1 MRTLEL
7 SELPVTDDTT
17 VLEPSHTDDPAAD
30 IVGRWP
36 ADAVPARAAVTLDVA
51 LRRPDDAVDRGAP
64 RPGLDLDTLPGRE
77 LDHAEL
83 RELAARLAGRAE
95 LLAPHIAFDDE
106 HRHYVSLHR
115 DPYVDVWL
123 ICWTPENDTGWHDHD
138 TSSGAV
144 AVVSG
149 ELTEHNL
156 AVGADAQNGV
166 ETSVTGGRVFSFG
179 PDHIH
184 RLTGKAAGSVS
195 VHAYS
200 PPLWRMGQYT
210 LGAGGVLR
218 RRSVSYAEELRP
230 ADETSDAG

>member
-1 MRTLEL
+1 MKTIEL
-7 SELPVTDDTT
+7 SDLPLADETSAIVEPELTDDA
-17 VLEPSHTDDPAAD
+17 AAD
-30 IVGRWP
+30 IAGRW
-36 ADAVPARAAVTLDVA
+36 AAEAVPARAAVA
-51 LRRPDDAVDRGAP
+51 LADAALPAENDEQT
-64 RPGLDLDTLPGRE
+64 LDLDTLPGRE

-83 RELAARLAGRAE
+83 RALAARLAGRAE
-95 LLAPHIAFDDE
+95 LLAPHIAFDDD

-156 AVGADAQNGV
+156 AVGADADNGV
-166 ETSVTGGRVFSFG
+166 ATSVPGGRVFSFG

-218 RRSVSYAEELRP
+218 RKSVSYAEELRP
-230 ADETSDAG
+230 ADDGGAPTA